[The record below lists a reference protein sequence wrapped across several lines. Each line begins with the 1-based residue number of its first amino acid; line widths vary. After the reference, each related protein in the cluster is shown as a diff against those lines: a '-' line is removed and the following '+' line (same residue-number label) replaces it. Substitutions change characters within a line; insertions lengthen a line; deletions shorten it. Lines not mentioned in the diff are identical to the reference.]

1 VKVTCEGQVCYPTR
15 NFTSAFNP
23 SS

>member
-1 VKVTCEGQVCYPTR
+1 VKVTCEGQVWYPTR
-15 NFTSAFNP
+15 NLTSAFNP